1 MLNIQL
7 LKRQKKLLN
16 IWMEVRLTGRKS
28 VALLFCLSALLLA
41 LPGAAHLQ
49 DGVVVAILPRD
60 TEIEEV
66 LLEGVLP
73 HAGDLVPVLP
83 GGADTVDP
91 HRAHPAKFSYQL
103 YLLNNHV
110 KLSCTIVL
118 DVASLDIQFRFV
130 LALDLSE
137 KSFDRTFTCWR
148 EW

>member
-28 VALLFCLSALLLA
+28 VALLFCLSAPLLA
-41 LPGAAHLQ
+41 LPGAAHLPEAHLQ

-73 HAGDLVPVLP
+73 LAGDLVPVLP

-91 HRAHPAKFSYQL
+91 HRAHPARFSYQL

-118 DVASLDIQFRFV
+118 DVASLDMQFMIV
-130 LALDLSE
+130 PH
-137 KSFDRTFTCWR
+137 
-148 EW
+148 